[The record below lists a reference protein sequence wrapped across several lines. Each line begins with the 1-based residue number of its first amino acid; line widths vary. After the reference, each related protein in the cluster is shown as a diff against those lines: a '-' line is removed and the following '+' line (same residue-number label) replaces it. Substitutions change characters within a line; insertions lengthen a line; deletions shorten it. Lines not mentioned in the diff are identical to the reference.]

1 MSKKSSFSLSFVLGK
16 ILALVGLITGLAAL
30 LTQFPLTM
38 SLSLA
43 AGRGTVG
50 SIVFFFSFF
59 TILSNI
65 LAVACFAAAL
75 LVGRSKVLAF
85 FRSAKVQTAVALYM
99 LVVAIIYI
107 GVLEALWSPEG
118 LMRVLDVLLHYVMP
132 ALFLLH
138 WLAFVRKG
146 SASYGDPPKWLAFP
160 VLYVA
165 YVMIRGALTGDYPYP
180 IMDAGKLGYPAALG
194 NTTLILVLFVVL
206 AFAFVAYDRWA
217 GRRRRAVKS
226 G

>member
-1 MSKKSSFSLSFVLGK
+1 MSKKSSFSLSFLLDK
-16 ILALVGLITGLAAL
+16 ILALVGLITGLGAL
-30 LTQFPLTM
+30 LAQFPLTM

-75 LVGRSKVLAF
+75 LVGRSKILAF

-107 GVLEALWSPEG
+107 GMLEALWAPEG
-118 LMRVLDVLLHYVMP
+118 LMLVLDRLLHYVMP

-146 SASYGDPPKWLAFP
+146 TASYGDIPEWLAFP
-160 VLYVA
+160 ALYVI

-180 IMDAGKLGYPAALG
+180 TMDAGKLGYPAALG
-194 NTTLILVLFVVL
+194 NIALIFVLFVVL
-206 AFAFVAYDRWA
+206 AFAFVAYDSWA
-217 GRRRRAVKS
+217 GRKGRAAPT